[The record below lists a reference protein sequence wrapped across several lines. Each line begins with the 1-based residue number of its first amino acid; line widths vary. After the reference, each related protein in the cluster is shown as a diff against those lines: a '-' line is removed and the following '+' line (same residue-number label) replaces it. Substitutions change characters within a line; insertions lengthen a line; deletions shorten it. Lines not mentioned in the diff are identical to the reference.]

1 MDEITTLTTL
11 DYAGIVG
18 SVAAGIIA
26 IKSLTATFEWAINKL
41 GIKFKWVE
49 DKKADHELLEK
60 TIESVNEIKD
70 QMHRDEEQYTAK
82 DKAIESEINQLSSEI
97 KNLSN
102 LSNNILEKIDKMT
115 DDGVLYK
122 QAVVEMLYET
132 INNQCNY
139 YITELKGIPNSE
151 VRWFTNRSEL
161 YQKMKGN
168 HGLEQKVKYCLEK
181 LPILPD

>member
-1 MDEITTLTTL
+1 MEEITTLTTL
-11 DYAGIVG
+11 DYVGILG
-18 SVAAGIIA
+18 SVAAGIVA
-26 IKSLTATFEWAINKL
+26 IKSLAATFEWAINKV
-41 GIKFKWVE
+41 GIKFKWIE
-49 DKKADHELLEK
+49 DKKADHELLKK
-60 TIESVNEIKD
+60 TVDSVGDIKA
-70 QMHRDEEQYTAK
+70 QLVVDEEHYSAK
-82 DKAIESEINQLSSEI
+82 DKAIENEINQLRSEI
-97 KNLSN
+97 KNLST
-102 LSNNILEKIDKMT
+102 LSGSILEKIDKMT

-139 YITELKGIPNSE
+139 YINELKGIPSSE

-181 LPILPD
+181 LPIIPD